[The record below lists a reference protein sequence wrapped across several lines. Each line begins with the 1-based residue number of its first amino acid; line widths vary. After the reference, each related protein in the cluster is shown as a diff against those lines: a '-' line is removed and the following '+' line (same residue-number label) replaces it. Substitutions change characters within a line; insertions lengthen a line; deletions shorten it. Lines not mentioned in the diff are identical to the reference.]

1 MGSNIESSTLKK
13 KRGRK
18 PKELET
24 KETKET
30 EEIKE
35 TKKRGRKP
43 KELETKET
51 KETKETEEIKETKK
65 RGRKPKEIK
74 IKEETKSHVRK
85 SNKLNEIEI
94 VKQEIESV
102 KEEEVKEK
110 VKEKVPNKRGR
121 KPKILAIEHKDTI
134 KKDSTQK
141 DSKKKDSTKNE
152 STKKDSTKTDK
163 YRPITSRIKNEVWS
177 TFTSK
182 PSSHADLKNI
192 FLGDEPTQSYIKIKD
207 KLKKELDKKTAI

>member
-1 MGSNIESSTLKK
+1 MGSNIESSTLK
-13 KRGRK
+13 
-18 PKELET
+18 
-24 KETKET
+24 
-30 EEIKE
+30 
-35 TKKRGRKP
+35 KKRGRKP

-102 KEEEVKEK
+102 KEEEVKEKEK